1 MGGLLGG
8 KLEAVAAVDGRLPQA
23 LLPPELHGGVAV
35 PKDDQEECQEVGASC
50 LVGQVDLP
58 AP

>member
-1 MGGLLGG
+1 MDVGL
-8 KLEAVAAVDGRLPQA
+8 RQA

-35 PKDDQEECQEVGASC
+35 PKDDQEECQEEGASC